1 VNYNIIYNVNHN
13 SILFTIVYCG
23 ILLSKTVSS
32 KIPNKLHEDLR
43 EICNQLGCTINE
55 YVENCIEFLLN
66 NSSEF
71 DFGNN
76 LEELEITPKP
86 RVIVSEID

>member
-1 VNYNIIYNVNHN
+1 MNYNIIYNLNNN

-43 EICNQLGCTINE
+43 ERCNQLGCTINE
-55 YVENCIEFLLN
+55 YVENCIDFLLN
-66 NSSEF
+66 DSSEF
-71 DFGNN
+71 DFGGD
-76 LEELEITPKP
+76 LGEPETTPKP
-86 RVIVSEID
+86 SIIVSEIE